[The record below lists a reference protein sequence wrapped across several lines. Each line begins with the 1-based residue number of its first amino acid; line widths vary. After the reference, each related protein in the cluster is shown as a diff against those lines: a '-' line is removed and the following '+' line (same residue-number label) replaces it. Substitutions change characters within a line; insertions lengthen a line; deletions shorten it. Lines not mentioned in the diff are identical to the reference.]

1 MPDLLIV
8 SADHSV
14 QAAVEELAR
23 ARGLRTKS
31 ALDATSALDWM
42 KQIKF
47 DIVCVESAVDLS
59 DQERISEQLWKSQ
72 PVAPFVLVDLTPGGQ
87 HQIEARLLG
96 ADVARGEHALHTLGV
111 IFDRLKP
118 RIATRFE
125 NFRVMVV
132 DDLDS
137 PRDIICSF
145 VETMGFGEVKG
156 YRSAKEALATLT
168 SDPTAFSCVL
178 TDMRMPDISGEQL
191 IEQIRRHPKLLHLP
205 VIVLTAYGSAETLLG
220 CLRAGASGFL
230 VKPPKRTDLARELG
244 RAYRIAMR
252 QTSPRLASPDEVEML
267 RSVLERRGFT

>member
-8 SADHSV
+8 SADHTV
-14 QAAVEELAR
+14 QTAVEELAR
-23 ARGLRTKS
+23 SQGLRTKS
-31 ALDATSALDWM
+31 ALDASGALDWM
-42 KQIKF
+42 KQIDF
-47 DIVCVESAVDLS
+47 DIVCVGHAVELS
-59 DQERISEQLWKSQ
+59 DQERIAEQLWKAQ
-72 PVAPFVLVDLTPGGQ
+72 PVAPFVLVDLTLGGP
-87 HQIEARLLG
+87 HQMEARLLG
-96 ADVARGEHALHTLGV
+96 ADVARGESALHTLEV
-111 IFDRLKP
+111 IFGRLKP
-118 RIATRFE
+118 RTTPRFE

-145 VETMGFGEVKG
+145 VETMGFGQVLG
-156 YRSAKEALATLT
+156 CRSAKEALATLT

-178 TDMRMPDISGEQL
+178 TDMRMPDISGGQL
-191 IEQIRRHPKLLHLP
+191 IEQIRKHPKLLHLP

-230 VKPPKRTDLARELG
+230 VKPPKRADLARELG

-252 QTSPRLASPDEVEML
+252 ESSPRLASPDEVEML